1 MNNWW
6 EIEINC
12 DRALEDS
19 IYWRLEQF
27 GCTGAAV
34 EIKENNCCIR
44 AYLPKIDDREPNWA
58 ELGILIRE
66 NASLIDLAPPDIK
79 WHLIDEEDWA
89 TSWKQYW
96 HPTNIGQNFLILPAW
111 LPPPENNDRTIIK
124 LDPGMAFGTG
134 MHQTTQLCIEGLEGL
149 KSGEITKGAIAD
161 IGCGSG
167 ILSIAALM
175 LGIEKVYAVDI
186 DVLAVISTKA
196 NIELNQIEP
205 NSLIVAEGSTEKL
218 RELHP
223 EGFTGFLCNI
233 LAHVI
238 IKLLP
243 DITASAKPN
252 AWGIFSGLL
261 IEQTPSVIEHLEK
274 NGWKIEKTSHK
285 DQWASIIAV
294 FRD

>member
-19 IYWRLEQF
+19 IYWQLEQF
-27 GCTGAAV
+27 GCAGTAV
-34 EIKENNCCIR
+34 EIKGNNCCIR
-44 AYLPKIDDREPNWA
+44 AYLPKIDDSEPNWA
-58 ELGILIRE
+58 ELGIIVQE
-66 NASLIDLAPPDIK
+66 NASLIDLKPPDLK

-111 LPPPENNDRTIIK
+111 LPIPEKNDRTIIK

-149 KSGEITKGAIAD
+149 TSCAGAIAD

-175 LGIEKVYAVDI
+175 LGSKRVYAVDV
-186 DVLAVISTKA
+186 DVLAVISTKE
-196 NIELNQIEP
+196 NIILNQIEP
-205 NSLIVAEGSTEKL
+205 DSLIVAKGSTEKL

-238 IKLLP
+238 IQLLP
-243 DITASAKPN
+243 DITTLAQPN
-252 AWGIFSGLL
+252 AWAIFSGLL
-261 IEQTPSVIEHLEK
+261 VEQAPSVREYLEA

-294 FRD
+294 FRA